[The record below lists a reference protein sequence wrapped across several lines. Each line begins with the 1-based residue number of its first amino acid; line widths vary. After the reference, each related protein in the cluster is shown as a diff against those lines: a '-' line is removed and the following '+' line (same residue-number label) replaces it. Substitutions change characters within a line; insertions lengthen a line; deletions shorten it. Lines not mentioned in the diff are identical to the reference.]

1 MAEWSMAVVLKT
13 SSDQSYQDGY
23 IFPPNFTPIFAISG
37 QILLDRGDLRGKGDN
52 RSSEFRLSVLDLRH
66 VSRGV

>member
-13 SSDQSYQDGY
+13 Y

-37 QILLDRGDLRGKGDN
+37 HILLDRGDLRGKVITDHRNFSGK
-52 RSSEFRLSVLDLRH
+52 LLI
-66 VSRGV
+66 